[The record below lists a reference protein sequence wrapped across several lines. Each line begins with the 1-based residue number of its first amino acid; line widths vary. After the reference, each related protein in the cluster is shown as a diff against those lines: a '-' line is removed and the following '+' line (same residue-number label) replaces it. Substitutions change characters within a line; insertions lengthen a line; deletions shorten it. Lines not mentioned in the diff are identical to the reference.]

1 MVNKE
6 SRGISRRNFIVGTG
20 AASLF
25 LFMGGLPLLTTACNT
40 KGNAIKI
47 GITTPSTGVAA
58 EKGKVLEHGNKDAI
72 LYVNEVLGGVGGYEL
87 ELVWLDNG
95 YNAAT
100 MVSNV
105 NKFMDSGCVMF
116 GCSSSA
122 MMTAG
127 MTVANQNSF
136 PGVAAYGAPII
147 YRPPQ
152 HIYGQMPDYGDDWVV
167 FAQYYLEN
175 LWQGTGKPKMAMH
188 ILNNSTGYGA
198 YDGAMAMADELGID
212 LVIKREHTAS
222 TTSEITSLTEI
233 KALNPDILYIA
244 STPQP
249 SSIVIKNA
257 YELGMMSGGMV
268 VACGHAGMTKALV
281 DLAGADK
288 CEGVYGL
295 FPTVSWG
302 DNVPGMAKMTEYC
315 QSYHPNDY
323 MNMEYITSW
332 CQSLTMA
339 KIVSL
344 AVDAVGYDVLA
355 KGGTQAWQAIEEH
368 GIKALDNYS
377 VEGLQGPVSYT
388 TGDNRLSKSLRVFQ
402 VQSGEIK
409 AITDWIEAPVIEY
422 EKFDWFGK

>member
-1 MVNKE
+1 MGNKE

-25 LFMGGLPLLTTACNT
+25 LFMGGLPLLSTACSSKSGT
-40 KGNAIKI
+40 IKI

-58 EKGKVLEHGNKDAI
+58 EKGKVLEHGNRDA
-72 LYVNEVLGGVGGYEL
+72 LKYVNEVLGGAGGYEL
-87 ELVWLDNG
+87 ELVWMDNG

-105 NKFMDSGCVMF
+105 NKLMDDGCVMF

-127 MTVANQNSF
+127 MTVANQNGF
-136 PGVAAYGAPII
+136 PGLAAYGAPII

-167 FAQYYLEN
+167 FANYFLEN
-175 LWQGTGKPKMAMH
+175 LWHGEGRPLMAMH
-188 ILNNSTGYGA
+188 ILSNSTGYGA
-198 YDGAMAMADELGID
+198 KDGATAMAEELGID
-212 LVIKREHTAS
+212 IVVREHTAS
-222 TTSEITSLTEI
+222 TTSEMTSLTEL
-233 KALNPDILYIA
+233 KAMNPDILYIA

-249 SSIVIKNA
+249 SSIIVKNA
-257 YELGMMSGGMV
+257 YELEMTSSGMV
-268 VACGHAGMTKALV
+268 IACGHAGMTKALV

-288 CEGVYGL
+288 CEGVYGM

-302 DNVPGMAKMTEYC
+302 DNVSGMEKMTEYC
-315 QSYHPNDY
+315 QANHSSDY
-323 MNMEYITSW
+323 GNMEYITSW

-355 KGGTQAWQAIEEH
+355 NGGEEAWQAIEEH
-368 GIKALDNYS
+368 GIKELNNYD
-377 VEGLQGPVSYT
+377 VEGLQGPVNYDE
-388 TGDNRLSKSLRVFQ
+388 GDNRLSKSLRVFQ

-409 AITDWIEAPVIEY
+409 AITDWIEAPIIKY
-422 EKFDWFGK
+422 EDFDWFST